1 MDKTEELLKNF
12 GLVPKID
19 FVDRI
24 RNLLK
29 EEIENESSEDNEY
42 LKTLCIQL
50 FALGCVDDTLLIWRA
65 KEKDFDTHGY
75 VDVQLLCG
83 AGLEKTLGYL
93 KKKNTLEAKE
103 ELSYLRKCKEDFEDF
118 NVEEVLNF
126 YKKYYGV

>member
-12 GLVPKID
+12 GLVPKIE

-29 EEIENESSEDNEY
+29 EEIENKSSEDNEY

-50 FALGCVDDTLLIWRA
+50 FALGYVDDTLLIWRA

-75 VDVQLLCG
+75 IDVQLLCG
-83 AGLEKTLGYL
+83 AGLEKTLGHL
-93 KKKNTLEAKE
+93 KKMDTLVAKK

-118 NVEEVLNF
+118 NVEKVLNF
-126 YKKYYGV
+126 YKNYYEV